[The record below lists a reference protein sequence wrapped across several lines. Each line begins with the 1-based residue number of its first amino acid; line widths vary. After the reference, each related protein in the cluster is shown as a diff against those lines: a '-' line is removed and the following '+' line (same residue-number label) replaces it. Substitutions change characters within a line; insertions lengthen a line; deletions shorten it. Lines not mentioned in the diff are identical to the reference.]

1 MFRSVL
7 SVLTLLAFM
16 TASAVFAAP
25 ETATQ
30 KTDND
35 KAEFQQKAKAKFDE
49 YDMKFKQWS
58 EKAKGESE
66 KVYQEQKKELE
77 RHRIEAA
84 KDIRRLNAQGK
95 EYTDKSWRKIKEQT
109 DKSLDEFGKALERA
123 GAKIRKKTSE

>member
-25 ETATQ
+25 EAAAQ

-49 YDMKFKQWS
+49 YNMKFKDWS
-58 EKAKGESE
+58 EKAKG
-66 KVYQEQKKELE
+66 KAKKL
-77 RHRIEAA
+77 
-84 KDIRRLNAQGK
+84 IRSRK
-95 EYTDKSWRKIKEQT
+95 KSWRSARKRPLKIFIGSTPRARNTLKNPG
-109 DKSLDEFGKALERA
+109 GK
-123 GAKIRKKTSE
+123 

>member
-25 ETATQ
+25 ETAAQ

-58 EKAKGESE
+58 EKTKGESE
-66 KVYQEQKKELE
+66 KAYQEQKKELE
-77 RHRIEAA
+77 KRRIEAA
-84 KDIRRLNAQGK
+84 KDIHRLNAQGK
-95 EYTDKSWRKIKEQT
+95 EYTEKSWRKLKEET
-109 DKSLDEFGKALERA
+109 DKSLDKFGKALERA
-123 GAKIRKKTSE
+123 GAKLRNESKE

>member
-16 TASAVFAAP
+16 TATAVFAAP

-35 KAEFQQKAKAKFDE
+35 KEEFQQKAKAKFDE

-58 EKAKGESE
+58 EKTKGESE
-66 KVYQEQKKELE
+66 KVYQD
-77 RHRIEAA
+77 R
-84 KDIRRLNAQGK
+84 
-95 EYTDKSWRKIKEQT
+95 
-109 DKSLDEFGKALERA
+109 ERA
-123 GAKIRKKTSE
+123 GEAQDRGR

>member
-25 ETATQ
+25 EAAAQ

-49 YDMKFKQWS
+49 YDMKFK
-58 EKAKGESE
+58 A
-66 KVYQEQKKELE
+66 VE
-77 RHRIEAA
+77 RE
-84 KDIRRLNAQGK
+84 DEGGK
-95 EYTDKSWRKIKEQT
+95 R
-109 DKSLDEFGKALERA
+109 KSLSGAEKRA
-123 GAKIRKKTSE
+123 GEAQDRGR